1 MTDKTNNLTARAD
14 QITVEGGLSAFEKE
28 FRDMEAKLREVET
41 ILNGTDVTPVDLQE
55 IRDKIMG
62 ELGGSGPVLDTGVC
76 EINALFD
83 SRRLLHAVT
92 PLPSFQSCGLHVARA
107 RTKKCVY
114 FADGLH
120 SLRGCL

>member
-55 IRDKIMG
+55 IRDKI
-62 ELGGSGPVLDTGVC
+62 D
-76 EINALFD
+76 
-83 SRRLLHAVT
+83 
-92 PLPSFQSCGLHVARA
+92 Q
-107 RTKKCVY
+107 
-114 FADGLH
+114 
-120 SLRGCL
+120 LRYMSVHTQYCIT